1 MLSPLLR
8 LGFVLIAALVAG
20 PAAAQSPAPPP
31 HGSPPRPFV
40 VMNLAAHPDDEDGL
54 TLAHAAGS
62 ERAVAVSVIYT
73 RGEGGQNEAGP
84 DLYERLGA
92 IRTAETEAAA
102 RVLGSHVAFL
112 NFYDFGF
119 SKHAAEAFDEWSR
132 PRTGFWDTAT
142 PRAGTDAGREA
153 VTERLVRLVRQTRP
167 DVLFTNHDT
176 LTAWPAAQHGQHQVV
191 GISAVDAMRLA
202 ADPAYHPEHFA
213 EAGVGPWQPARLFLR
228 QRRRGPRTVVAVPVR
243 DTCDATSTRPAEACA
258 DRAVAAAVL
267 HVSQGFDKFGARF
280 RQDTTYF
287 DLLAEAPGV
296 RPVPPGARSL
306 LADLSRG
313 ADGDRLAPALDRRL
327 ALAYGPALD
336 GLTAAP
342 AVAVPG
348 ARVALA
354 WTPRADRIRLPPAI
368 STGPDQTLDLAL
380 GRGSFVV
387 PMAVRPTL
395 PRHVRQ
401 YERQT
406 NTPLLA
412 YEIVRGAESVVGQG
426 YVPVETAPHAV
437 LDLGASPVRLV
448 AGRNP
453 VTVRVAR
460 YDAGLPDAADS
471 LDVVV
476 VVSGA
481 DGAPV
486 AFASRRVAPG
496 AASVTVDVE
505 MPADVAPGRYRV
517 AAEERS
523 RAGCGQVW
531 ERTETPAAVLP
542 DVAVAPGLRVGL
554 VRSYDDTTERAL
566 RGMGAAVTLIDS
578 AMLAG
583 GDLDRFDTVVVD
595 IRAYLVR
602 ADLRAHNARL
612 LDYVR
617 RGGHVV
623 VGYHKTFEWNPGEAA
638 DPILGASAVPDGGFA
653 PVPLV
658 LGRDRVVEED
668 AAVTILQP
676 QHAVFNAPHRITP
689 ADWAG
694 WVQERGLYFPVE
706 ATDAR
711 YERLVSMGDAGE
723 APLTTGLLIARVGE
737 GTYAYS
743 PLGWYRQLEALN
755 AGAWRVF
762 ANLVSLPLSEA
773 TP

>member
-1 MLSPLLR
+1 MRP
-8 LGFVLIAALVAG
+8 VLVVLAVLVAL
-20 PAAAQSPAPPP
+20 PMAASPVAAQES
-31 HGSPPRPFV
+31 PRPFV

-54 TLAHAAGS
+54 TLAHAAGA
-62 ERAVAVSVIYT
+62 ERAVAVSVLYT

-92 IRTAETEAAA
+92 VRTAETEAAA

-112 NFYDFGF
+112 NLYDFGF
-119 SKHAAEAFDEWSR
+119 SKHATEAFDEWSR
-132 PRTGFWDTAT
+132 PRTGFWNTAA
-142 PRAGTDAGREA
+142 PRAGAAAGREA

-176 LTAWPAAQHGQHQVV
+176 LTAWPNAQHGQHQAV

-228 QRRRGPRTVVAVPVR
+228 QRRRGARTAVAVPVR
-243 DTCDATSTRPAEACA
+243 DTCRETATRPAEACA
-258 DRAVAAAVL
+258 DRAVAAAIL
-267 HVSQGFDKFGARF
+267 HVSQGFDRFGARF

-287 DLLAEAPGV
+287 EVLAEAPGG
-296 RPVPPGARSL
+296 RPVPAGARSL
-306 LADLSRG
+306 LAGLDRLP
-313 ADGDRLAPALDRRL
+313 GDRNAPAIAPALARRL
-327 ALAYGPALD
+327 ALAAGPVLD
-336 GLTAAP
+336 GLTATP

-354 WTPRADRIRLPPAI
+354 WAPRAGRLRLPPALPG
-368 STGPDQTLDLAL
+368 GPAQTLDLAA
-380 GRGSFVV
+380 GRGRFVV
-387 PMAVRPTL
+387 PPALRPAL
-395 PRHVRQ
+395 PRRVRQ
-401 YERQT
+401 YDRQT
-406 NTPLLA
+406 NEPPVA
-412 YEIVRGAESVVGQG
+412 YEILDGEQVVGAG
-426 YVPVETAPHAV
+426 FVPVETAPHV
-437 LDLGASPVRLV
+437 VMDLGASPLRLA

-453 VTVRVAR
+453 VTVGIAR

-476 VVSGA
+476 VISGA

-486 AFASRRVAPG
+486 AFANRRVDPS

-505 MPADVAPGRYRV
+505 LPAGVVPGRYRV

-523 RAGCGQVW
+523 RPGCGSVW
-531 ERTETPAAVLP
+531 ERTEVPAAVLP

-566 RGMGAAVTLIDS
+566 RGMGASVTLLDS
-578 AMLAG
+578 AALAG
-583 GDLDRFDTVVVD
+583 GDLDRFDTVVID

-602 ADLRAHNARL
+602 ADLRRHNDRL
-612 LDYVR
+612 LAYVQG
-617 RGGHVV
+617 GGHVV

-638 DPILGASAVPDGGFA
+638 DPIFGASAVPAGGFA
-653 PVPLV
+653 PFPLV
-658 LGRDRVVEED
+658 LGRDRTVEED
-668 AAVTILQP
+668 AHVALLRP
-676 QHAVFNAPHRITP
+676 EHPVFALPHRITP
-689 ADWAG
+689 ADWDG
-694 WVQERGLYFPVE
+694 WVQERGLYFPTE

-711 YERLVSMGDAGE
+711 YERLVSMGDTGE

-743 PLGWYRQLEALN
+743 PLGWYRQLEALH
-755 AGAWRVF
+755 AGAWRIF
-762 ANLVSLPLSEA
+762 ANLVSLPLTEA